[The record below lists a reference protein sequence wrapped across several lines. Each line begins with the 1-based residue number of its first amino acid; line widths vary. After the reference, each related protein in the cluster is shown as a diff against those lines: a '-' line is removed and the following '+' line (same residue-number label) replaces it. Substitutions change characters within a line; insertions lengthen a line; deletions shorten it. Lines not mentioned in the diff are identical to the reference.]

1 MERLHSFFHGLKAVG
16 KVGEKI
22 GVIAVEDGLPI
33 AATFFPSLV
42 PAEVIVKVI
51 ENSRRGDDRMKGM
64 GGWLI
69 KLLSL
74 IPYVVS
80 GIEQIH
86 GETKTGVEKK
96 QLAMEA
102 LGLAATTALTLDPGQ
117 SPAIQAAAKLASQ
130 AIDGVKEVYNAV
142 KAAPAPA
149 PAPATAA
156 PTASALAPTAGFTP
170 PS

>member
-1 MERLHSFFHGLKAVG
+1 
-16 KVGEKI
+16 
-22 GVIAVEDGLPI
+22 
-33 AATFFPSLV
+33 
-42 PAEVIVKVI
+42 
-51 ENSRRGDDRMKGM
+51 MKGM

-149 PAPATAA
+149 PAPAAAA